1 MFTSFVVNYDSLR
14 EEFSMS
20 EDTLLRAY
28 SISYWKI
35 NENQLILCDFPSS
48 VLQDEIDKWERLQ
61 SRIVEILGYVPEA

>member
-1 MFTSFVVNYDSLR
+1 
-14 EEFSMS
+14 MS

-28 SISYWKI
+28 SISYWRI

-48 VLQDEIDKWERLQ
+48 VLQDEIDKLERLQ